1 MLILL
6 TFVVSAVLAIVS
18 YYHWQLDYWKR
29 RGISG
34 PPGTIFLGNW
44 YSTTNP
50 AMPIGL
56 VLREWTKVYG
66 KVFGIQEGLR
76 RTLVISDIEM
86 IRELFVKKFDY
97 FYARKHNVIAGD
109 AENEPRVHV
118 FEAQGVRWKR
128 LRTIASPAFSS
139 SSLRKVECMMHMKA
153 KLLEFSTGSNGI
165 LRTRSRQES
174 LQYPAVSCSCSDLK
188 RGLNQSFRYY
198 KEFTVDVIHRVAMGQ
213 QGPRLFTDKDKVAR
227 IEYVSGPFR
236 TTISHA
242 PQRLLADFLEL
253 SSVAS
258 PNRPCCR
265 VIAPSV
271 EAPAVV
277 PRSWFGSSPG
287 QPHPSSPGQMNRYE
301 TQL

>member
-1 MLILL
+1 M
-6 TFVVSAVLAIVS
+6 
-18 YYHWQLDYWKR
+18 
-29 RGISG
+29 
-34 PPGTIFLGNW
+34 
-44 YSTTNP
+44 
-50 AMPIGL
+50 
-56 VLREWTKVYG
+56 
-66 KVFGIQEGLR
+66 
-76 RTLVISDIEM
+76 
-86 IRELFVKKFDY
+86 
-97 FYARKHNVIAGD
+97 
-109 AENEPRVHV
+109 

-153 KLLEFSTGSNGI
+153 KLLGLYVTISDSPHRREFSTGSNGI